1 MNLYSVRPVET
12 SFGALESRYD
22 LFTTLHSGEN
32 ETYLL
37 KLVLNVTGPIL

>member
-22 LFTTLHSGEN
+22 LFALHSGEN

-37 KLVLNVTGPIL
+37 KLFLNMTGPIL